1 MSKRDYSKYDFTKFD
16 YSKKWN
22 LYIDA
27 DPFKVFKVKGCY
39 QQLFSKI
46 KLGNFTHKNEGLVFK
61 SNKYGYVITVKHIYH
76 NSCDFIFLNTGSYQ
90 NSSMHNIKRGS
101 VKDQTVP
108 TLLGVGV
115 VGSGSRGKGDI
126 GAITY
131 KLWRDMIRRCY
142 DTNFHKNNQTYE
154 KCSVSDNFKNYE
166 YFHDWCLRQVGFNVK
181 GFALDKDILKR
192 GNKLYCENNC
202 VFIPQQLN
210 NLAIRE
216 TKLRG
221 EHPIGVSW
229 NKQHQK
235 FESYITRFGK
245 RKYLGLYKDSDSAFI
260 TYKNAKED
268 YLRELAEVWKDQ
280 IDQRVY
286 DVLVSWEVTHN
297 G

>member
-90 NSSMHNIKRGS
+90 NSSMHNIKSGS
-101 VKDQTVP
+101 VRDQTVP

-210 NLAIRE
+210 NLAIR
-216 TKLRG
+216 
-221 EHPIGVSW
+221 
-229 NKQHQK
+229 
-235 FESYITRFGK
+235 
-245 RKYLGLYKDSDSAFI
+245 
-260 TYKNAKED
+260 
-268 YLRELAEVWKDQ
+268 
-280 IDQRVY
+280 
-286 DVLVSWEVTHN
+286 
-297 G
+297 

>member
-1 MSKRDYSKYDFTKFD
+1 MSRDFSRYDFTKFD
-16 YSKKWN
+16 PTQKYN
-22 LYIDA
+22 LYIDC

-39 QQLFSKI
+39 EQLLSKLT
-46 KLGNFTHKNEGLVFK
+46 LGNLTHKNEGLIFRSK
-61 SNKYGYVITVKHIYH
+61 KHGYVITVKHMHH

-90 NSSMHNIKRGS
+90 NSAMHNIKNGS

-115 VGSGSRGKGDI
+115 VGEGFRGKGDV

-142 DTNFHKNNQTYE
+142 DTNFHKNNQTYVG
-154 KCSVSDNFKNYE
+154 CCVSDNFKNYE
-166 YFHDWCLRQVGFNVK
+166 YFHEWCSRQVGFNVK
-181 GFALDKDILKR
+181 GFALDKDILHI
-192 GNKLYCENNC
+192 GNKLYCENSC

-210 NLAIRE
+210 NLAIRG

-229 NKQHQK
+229 SKQHQK

-245 RKYLGLYKDSDSAFI
+245 RKHLGLYKDSESAFL
-260 TYKNAKED
+260 TYKNAKEI
-268 YLRELAEVWKDQ
+268 YMRELAEVWKDQ

-286 DVLVSWEVTHN
+286 DVLMSWEVTHS